1 MNGGA
6 SLNTEITTFIT
17 YLHNVKKTSKNT
29 ELSYSRDLKKFY
41 IYLESKEITGISGT
55 TDKVLEDY
63 LDNLRDQ
70 NMAPSSISRNIAS
83 IRALFKYFVD
93 KGEIEANLA
102 KNLTP
107 PKIERKTP
115 QILGSLEVERLLEQ
129 PNGNSKK
136 EIRDRAML
144 ELMYA
149 TGIRVSELISL
160 KTEDVDFSSQMITC
174 REHGKKRH
182 IPYGKKASIAMKRY
196 MKEAREELII
206 ETNSE
211 MLFVNYFGNAM
222 SRQGFWKILKYY
234 AEKAEIKQSIT
245 PHMLRH
251 SFAAHLIENGADMK
265 SVQEM
270 LGHSD
275 ISTTQ
280 IYLNANE
287 QYMREVYKRAH
298 PRG

>member
-1 MNGGA
+1 MGA
-6 SLNTEITTFIT
+6 KSLNTEINTFIA

-41 IYLESKEITGISGT
+41 IYLESREIINLNDVSKE
-55 TDKVLEDY
+55 VLQEYVD
-63 LDNLRDQ
+63 DMKGRD
-70 NMAPSSISRNIAS
+70 MAPSSISRNIAS
-83 IRALFKYFVD
+83 IRAIFKFYME
-93 KGEIEANLA
+93 KGLVEENLA
-102 KNLTP
+102 RKITL

-115 QILGSLEVERLLEQ
+115 QILGSSEVEKLLEQ
-129 PNGNSKK
+129 PRGNSKK
-136 EIRDRAML
+136 EIRDKAML

-149 TGIRVSELISL
+149 TGIRVTELITL
-160 KTEDVDFSSQMITC
+160 KLENVNFTSKMITC
-174 REHGKKRH
+174 KEHGKERH
-182 IPYGKKASIAMKRY
+182 IPYGKEANTALKRY
-196 MKEAREELII
+196 MKEARDEFVI

-222 SRQGFWKILKYY
+222 SRQGFWKIVKHY

-251 SFAAHLIENGADMK
+251 SFAAHLIDNGADMK

-275 ISTTQ
+275 ISTTL
-280 IYLNANE
+280 IYANVNE
-287 QYMREVYKRAH
+287 QHMKEVYKRAH
-298 PRG
+298 PRS